1 MAYFAKLNAQNIVE
15 QVVAVGD
22 EMLLDNGAESEAKG
36 IEFLRTLYNEPNAVW
51 VQTSYNSRGG
61 RHTNGGIA
69 FRKNYA
75 TIGGLYDI
83 VRDAFIPR
91 KRYGSWHL
99 NEDTCLWDPP
109 TPMPTDGGFYH
120 WDEANKVWVGE
131 TQ

>member
-1 MAYFAKLNAQNIVE
+1 MAHFAKLNSQNIVE
-15 QVVAVGD
+15 TVVVLND
-22 EMLLDNGAESEAKG
+22 SILLNNGVESEAKG
-36 IEFLRTLYNEPNAVW
+36 IEFLRTLYNEPNSVW

-61 RHTNGGIA
+61 RHTNGGIS

-75 TIGGLYDI
+75 TVGGLYDI

-109 TPMPTDGGFYH
+109 TPMPTGSGFYH
-120 WDEANKVWVGE
+120 WDEVNKVWVGD